1 VDNLPS
7 ISDHLN
13 MFTCMRTTIFTC
25 FQCPDKL
32 KNVSDHLNA
41 FIRTKNGL
49 FTRFQCPDKLQN
61 ILDHVI
67 RTKITYS
74 MSRQATEY
82 FGPFK
87 CIRPHQNGLFI
98 RFQCPDKLHNISDHF
113 VRTKIAYS
121 PAFHYI
127 SFYLYIYYNFISYI
141 HWLHPHPYIA
151 HLYRAF
157 AGARP
162 NRLSDSDT
170 LYVFGRPDTQYS
182 KHLFYYISANSYP
195 FSMF

>member
-1 VDNLPS
+1 
-7 ISDHLN
+7 

-41 FIRTKNGL
+41 FIHTKNGL

-61 ILDHVI
+61 ILDHV
-67 RTKITYS
+67 
-74 MSRQATEY
+74 
-82 FGPFK
+82 
-87 CIRPHQNGLFI
+87 
-98 RFQCPDKLHNISDHF
+98 

-121 PAFHYI
+121 PTFHYI

-170 LYVFGRPDTQYS
+170 LYVFSRPDTQYS
-182 KHLFYYISANSYP
+182 KHLFYYISLNSYP